1 MIASKIH
8 ILSESLMKR
17 IAAGEVIER
26 PASVLKELLENSID
40 AGADQ
45 IQIII
50 KGAGSDLI
58 QIVDN
63 GEGMTEEDVKISC
76 ERHATSKLS
85 VAADL
90 DAIMTMG
97 FRGEALASISSVSR
111 LTITTKTENDT
122 EGTEVY
128 WEDSEIKNVTKTA
141 FNRGTSIKVQ
151 DLFYNVPARRKFM
164 RSPST
169 ELRHL
174 MNGFRRIAMAY
185 SEIQFS
191 VVIDDAKAFEL
202 PQTDDPYKRMQ
213 DILSQDRTLNMISF
227 EKEMGDFSINGYIS
241 RPGSGSKTR
250 NEQFLFLNHRYIVD
264 RTLTHAI
271 LSAYGTR
278 LGRDEYASYVIFIQM
293 DPHLFDVNVHPSKM
307 EVRFSNE
314 RFLHDI
320 LYRTI
325 KDALN
330 TPNVVPELKLIH
342 GKKPEQQFRPQSS
355 QDSTYNQ
362 MTLDVQ
368 KPIIE
373 ESPTENYI
381 SYNKEMPVFW
391 QIHNKYILSP
401 IKSGLTIIDQHAAHE
416 RILFEKAID
425 SKIHHENPSQA
436 LLFPQTVELSPDDF
450 RILSE
455 ILPYLEKI
463 GFSINEFGKN
473 TVVVD
478 AVPVEIK
485 TSEVRELLLE
495 IMDEYQQESHK
506 QEDIWHAVAASFACK
521 AAVKTGDKLSAP
533 EMSALIDQLFSTRE
547 PYFCPHGRPV
557 VVNLTLDELDKRFGR

>member
-1 MIASKIH
+1 MLPSKIH

-40 AGADQ
+40 AGADE
-45 IQIII
+45 IKIII
-50 KGAGSDLI
+50 NGAGSELI

-63 GEGMTEEDVKISC
+63 GEGMSEVDVKISC
-76 ERHATSKLS
+76 ERHATSKLNAS
-85 VAADL
+85 DDL
-90 DAIMTMG
+90 NAIMTMG

-111 LTITTKTENDT
+111 LTITTKTEDES

-128 WEDSEIKNVTKTA
+128 WEDSEIKDVSRVA
-141 FNRGTSIKVQ
+141 FNRGTSIKVK

-164 RSPST
+164 RSPAT

-174 MNGFRRIAMAY
+174 MNGFRRIAIAY
-185 SEIQFS
+185 SEIDFQ
-191 VVIDDAKAFEL
+191 VNIDDAEAIRLTK
-202 PQTDDPYKRMQ
+202 TDDPYKRIQ
-213 DILSQDRTLNMISF
+213 DILTQDKTVNMIFF
-227 EKEMGDFSINGYIS
+227 EKEMGDFSISGYIS

-250 NEQFLFLNHRYIVD
+250 NDQFLFLNHRYIVD

-293 DPHLFDVNVHPSKM
+293 DPHLFDVNVHPTKM

-320 LYRTI
+320 LYRSI

-330 TPNVVPELKLIH
+330 TPNVVPELKLIQ
-342 GKKPEQQFRPQSS
+342 GKKSEYQFRPQSS
-355 QDSTYNQ
+355 QDNTYNQ

-373 ESPTENYI
+373 EAPSENYV
-381 SYNKEMPVFW
+381 SYNKEMPLFW

-416 RILFEKAID
+416 RILFEKALD
-425 SKIHHENPSQA
+425 SKIHHDNPSQA
-436 LLFPQTVELSPDDF
+436 LLFPQTLELSLDDF
-450 RILSE
+450 RILAD

-473 TVVVD
+473 TVVID
-478 AVPVEIK
+478 AVPVELK
-485 TSEVRELLLE
+485 TSEVRELLME
-495 IMDEYQQESHK
+495 ILDEFQQESHK
-506 QEDIWHAVAASFACK
+506 QEDIWHAVAASFACR
-521 AAVKTGDKLSAP
+521 AAVKTGDKLTSQ

-557 VVNLTLDELDKRFGR
+557 VINLTLEELDKRFGR